1 MKQST
6 SLFLK
11 SNFLECLGLL
21 ETLFVQ
27 QNLTMQFYDFV
38 SVNRANSRQACCE
51 LIYMNF
57 PLRISISQN

>member
-11 SNFLECLGLL
+11 SNILESLGLL
-21 ETLFVQ
+21 ETLFAQ
-27 QNLTMQFYDFV
+27 RNLTMQFYDFV
-38 SVNRANSRQACCE
+38 NVNMAKSRLACCE
-51 LIYMNF
+51 FIYMNF